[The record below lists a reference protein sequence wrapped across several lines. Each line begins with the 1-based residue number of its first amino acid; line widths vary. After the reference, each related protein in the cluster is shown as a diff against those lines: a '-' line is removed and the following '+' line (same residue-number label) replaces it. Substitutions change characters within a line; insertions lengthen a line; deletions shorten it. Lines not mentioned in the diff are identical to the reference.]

1 MAAMRTELTGG
12 GVHGVDR
19 KGVMIEI
26 GQISEAWCGRSGRC
40 HDDEMSRTDDHWGC
54 SDAGVARSG
63 DLRPSQRMGGG
74 EASGVNR
81 YDAVV
86 GRTPPDTLGE
96 ILGAA
101 VAESSGG
108 CELLF
113 RTFGDACI
121 GASDIPRR
129 QHAATTPCA

>member
-1 MAAMRTELTGG
+1 M
-12 GVHGVDR
+12 
-19 KGVMIEI
+19 
-26 GQISEAWCGRSGRC
+26 SG
-40 HDDEMSRTDDHWGC
+40 TDDHCGC

-101 VAESSGG
+101 VAESAGG
-108 CELLF
+108 CELLL

-121 GASDIPRR
+121 GGCEPQRGQRRPRFEIGRAHIWTPVTPQNRMPASSWKKKKNVTYS
-129 QHAATTPCA
+129 AS